1 MNRSPEICQE
11 CDGRVMKN
19 EMLRC
24 VRLLRSVIN
33 SAPEIEIRS
42 VMEHERNHAP

>member
-1 MNRSPEICQE
+1 
-11 CDGRVMKN
+11 MKN

-24 VRLLRSVIN
+24 VRIALN

-42 VMEHERNHAP
+42 VMERERDRVP